1 MVSTYIEKNMQNMI
15 CDLVCIQGGEIKTL
29 YDYNLAR
36 DLTNVMTLTLFH
48 GHRYVSIINW
58 KLFSVSCPL

>member
-1 MVSTYIEKNMQNMI
+1 MVSTYIEQIMQNMI

-48 GHRYVSIINW
+48 GHRYVSIIN
-58 KLFSVSCPL
+58 